1 MRDDGKDLM
10 NKDEFNAKVQRWSSL
25 VQLTAKSN
33 LQIKTHGDGDLE
45 NSVSDDLGDTQK
57 YAVNR
62 VAFAFKRYGVFVH
75 YGVGNGYV
83 RQGGVI
89 VRGHRLM
96 QGTKV
101 HKKMTPLYHALWK
114 KGYSRKELS
123 KYKITVREN
132 FSKRVP
138 LDWFDSVIEKSVSGL
153 ANLAGE
159 YYGDRALRSVIEKK
173 DKIKINK
180 KS

>member
-1 MRDDGKDLM
+1 MRDDEKDLID
-10 NKDEFNAKVQRWSSL
+10 KDEFNAKVQRWSSQ

-45 NSVSDDLGDTQK
+45 DSVSSDLGDTQK

-62 VAFAFKRYGVFVH
+62 IAFSFKRYGVFVH
-75 YGVGNGYV
+75 YGVGNGYI
-83 RQGGVI
+83 RQGGMV
-89 VRGHRLM
+89 VRGYRVM

-101 HKKMTPLYHALWK
+101 RKKMTPLYRTLWK
-114 KGYSRKELS
+114 KGYSRKEIS
-123 KYKITVREN
+123 KYKVIVRET
-132 FSKRVP
+132 FSKRIP
-138 LDWFDSVIEKSVSGL
+138 LDWFDSVVERSISGL
-153 ANLAGE
+153 ADLTGE

-173 DKIKINK
+173 NKIKIS